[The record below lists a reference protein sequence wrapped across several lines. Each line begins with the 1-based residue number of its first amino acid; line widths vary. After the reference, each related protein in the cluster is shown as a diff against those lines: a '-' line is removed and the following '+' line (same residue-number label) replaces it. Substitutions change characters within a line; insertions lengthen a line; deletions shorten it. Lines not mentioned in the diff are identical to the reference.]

1 MIERG
6 CRHRLLGPFVVLLLV
21 VLLAAV
27 FLHAVVEGAEAAS
40 QLGALCVAIAAAL
53 GSLLLVRS
61 LPRAYVRTVDLVGRG
76 PPRVALVPTIG
87 PPARLAAPVAIPLRR

>member
-6 CRHRLLGPFVVLLLV
+6 CRHRLLGPIVILLLV
-21 VLLAAV
+21 VLLASV
-27 FLHAVVEGAEAAS
+27 FLHVVVEGAEAAA
-40 QLGALCVAIAAAL
+40 QLGDLCVAIAAAL

-61 LPRAYVRTVDLVGRG
+61 LPRVYVRTSGVAERG
-76 PPRVALVPTIG
+76 PPRLALIPTIG